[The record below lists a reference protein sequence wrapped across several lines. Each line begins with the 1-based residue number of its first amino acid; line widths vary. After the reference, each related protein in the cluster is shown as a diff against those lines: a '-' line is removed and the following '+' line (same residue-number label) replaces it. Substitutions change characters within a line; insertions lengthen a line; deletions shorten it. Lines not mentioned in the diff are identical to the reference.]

1 MLNEVNRICWGGDY
15 MNFTEEQLISW
26 SKPLSETEE
35 QRCQNALNMIKNAI
49 NESDKPK
56 NKNIEYFLQGSYS
69 NNTNVRTNSDVDICI
84 MYKNVFYGEYPNG
97 KLASDYG
104 FTSARYTFDE
114 YKAEILTALKK
125 KFSDIEVGNKSLKID
140 SNSYRVQADAVPAFQ
155 YRNYSK
161 DYLTDANNY
170 IEGICI
176 ISKRGEKI
184 INYPKQHKENGI
196 NKNTRTSN
204 YYKKMVRII
213 KKIKYDMKGTYDSV
227 ENISS
232 FVLEC
237 IVYNVPDYY
246 FSTFLK
252 SESSKYQ
259 EMLKEIILYIENNI
273 NENWKEVNEIKLLF
287 NSDDKRIDYY
297 RKFIKDIKKYIGI

>member
-1 MLNEVNRICWGGDY
+1 

-26 SKPLSETEE
+26 SKPLSASEE
-35 QRCQNALNMIKNAI
+35 QRCQNALNMIKSAVS
-49 NESDKPK
+49 ESDKPE

-69 NNTNVRTNSDVDICI
+69 NNTNVRTNSDVDVCI

-104 FTSARYTFDE
+104 FASTTYTFDK
-114 YKAEILTALKK
+114 YKNEILDALKK
-125 KFSDIEVGNKSLKID
+125 KFSNIEVGNKSLKIN

-161 DYLTDANNY
+161 DYFTDANNY

-176 ISKRGEKI
+176 ISSKGEKI
-184 INYPKQHKENGI
+184 INYPKQHNQNGI
-196 NKNTRTSN
+196 NKNNRTSN
-204 YYKKMVRII
+204 YYKKIVRII
-213 KKIKYDMKGTYDSV
+213 KKIKYNMRDNYSSTR
-227 ENISS
+227 NISS

-252 SESSKYQ
+252 DESSKYQ
-259 EMLKEIILYIENNI
+259 EMLKDIILYIEDNI
-273 NENWKEVNEIKLLF
+273 NETWKEVNEIKSLF
-287 NSDDKRIDYY
+287 NDTDKKIEYY
-297 RKFIKDIKKYIGI
+297 KEFIVSVKEYLGI

>member
-1 MLNEVNRICWGGDY
+1 
-15 MNFTEEQLISW
+15 MNFTEEQLISS
-26 SKPLSETEE
+26 SKPLSATEE
-35 QRCQNALNMIKNAI
+35 QRCQNALNMIKSAI
-49 NESDKPK
+49 NESDKPE

-84 MYKNVFYGEYPNG
+84 MYKNVFYSEYPNG
-97 KLASDYG
+97 KLAADYG
-104 FTSARYTFDE
+104 FTSATYTFDK
-114 YKAEILTALKK
+114 YKAEILAALKK
-125 KFSDIEVGNKSLKID
+125 RFSDIEVGNKSLKID
-140 SNSYRVQADAVPAFQ
+140 SNSYRVQANAVPAFQ
-155 YRNYSK
+155 YRNYSN
-161 DYLTDANNY
+161 DYFTDANNY

-176 ISKRGEKI
+176 ISKDGKKI
-184 INYPKQHKENGI
+184 INYPKQHKENGT
-196 NKNTRTSN
+196 NKNNRTSG

-237 IVYNVPDYY
+237 MVYNVSDYC
-246 FSTFLK
+246 FSTLFK

-259 EMLKEIILYIENNI
+259 EMLKDVILYIENNI
-273 NENWKEVNEIKLLF
+273 NESWKEVNEIKLLF

-297 RKFIKDIKKYIGI
+297 RKFIKDIKEYIGI